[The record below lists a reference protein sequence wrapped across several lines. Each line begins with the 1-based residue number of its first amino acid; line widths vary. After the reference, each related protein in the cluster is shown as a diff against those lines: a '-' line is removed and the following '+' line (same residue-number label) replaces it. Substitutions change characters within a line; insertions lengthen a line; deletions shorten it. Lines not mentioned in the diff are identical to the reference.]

1 MTSTGLLLVILSA
14 LFTVSAN
21 LLMRGGV
28 LRAGG
33 FSLSLASAL
42 SLGRQPLFLAG
53 FILYGVA
60 ALIWFRVLSVENLST
75 SYPLLVSLTFILVT
89 LGAVFFFKE
98 PVSTQKLIGIA
109 VIVAGIVLVA
119 RC

>member
-1 MTSTGLLLVILSA
+1 MTSTGLLLVVLSA

-42 SLGRQPLFLAG
+42 SLCRQPLFLAG

-89 LGAVFFFKE
+89 LGAIFFFKE
-98 PVSTQKLIGIA
+98 PVSTQKLVGIA

>member
-1 MTSTGLLLVILSA
+1 MTNTGLLLVVLSA

-42 SLGRQPLFLAG
+42 SLCSQPLFLAG

-60 ALIWFRVLSVENLST
+60 ALIWFRVLSVANLST

-98 PVSTQKLIGIA
+98 PVSTQKLVGIA

>member
-1 MTSTGLLLVILSA
+1 MTGAGLLLVILSA

-21 LLMRGGV
+21 LMMRGGV

-42 SLGRQPLFLAG
+42 SLGRQPLFVG
-53 FILYGVA
+53 GVILYGVA

-75 SYPLLVSLTFILVT
+75 SYPLLVSLTFVLVT
-89 LGAVFFFKE
+89 LGAIFIFRE
-98 PVSTQKLIGIA
+98 PVSSQKLIGIA
-109 VIVAGIVLVA
+109 VIVAGIILVA
-119 RC
+119 RA